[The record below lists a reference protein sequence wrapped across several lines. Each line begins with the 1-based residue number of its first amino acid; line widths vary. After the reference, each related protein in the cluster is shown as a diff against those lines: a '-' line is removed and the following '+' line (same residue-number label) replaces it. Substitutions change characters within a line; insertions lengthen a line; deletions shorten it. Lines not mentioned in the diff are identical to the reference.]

1 MRMKKVPHFRRIFG
15 GLAAFLTA
23 ALMSTPAF
31 AVLGQPVPGGLGL
44 QAPGSPMKVRQDA
57 FFNELLLPVA
67 VGICIFVFVLLLIIV
82 VRFNAKANPV
92 PSKTTHNTM
101 LEVVWTLVPV
111 LILTFISVPSIK
123 LLFYLNNNPD
133 TQMTLKATGH
143 QWFWSYSY
151 PQNEGVH
158 MVSLLVHDQDLKAG
172 QPRLLTTTNPPV
184 LPINTN
190 IEIETASTDVIHSW
204 SVPALGIKLDA
215 VPGRINKT
223 WLRIDKVGTYY
234 GQCSQL
240 CGQGHAYMPIEIKA
254 VTKADFVNWLHQH
267 GGKTVAEIEADIAA
281 AKAKT
286 ATHGAPPPAKE
297 EHEKKHK
304 K

>member
-1 MRMKKVPHFRRIFG
+1 MKKVPHFRRIFG

-31 AVLGQPVPGGLGL
+31 AVLGQPVPAGLGL
-44 QAPGSPMKVRQDA
+44 QAPGSPMKIRQDA
-57 FFNELLLPVA
+57 FFNNLLMPVA
-67 VGICIFVFVLLLIIV
+67 VGICIFVFILLFIIV

-111 LILTFISVPSIK
+111 LILTVIAVPSIK
-123 LLFYLNNNPD
+123 LLFYLDNNPD
-133 TQMTLKATGH
+133 TQLTLRATGH
-143 QWFWSYSY
+143 QWFWTYRY
-151 PQNEGVH
+151 TQNEGVH
-158 MVSLLVHDQDLKAG
+158 LVSTIVHDQDLKPG

-184 LPINTN
+184 LPIDTN
-190 IEIETASTDVIHSW
+190 IEIETAATDVIHSW
-204 SVPALGIKLDA
+204 SIPSLGIKLDA

-223 WLRIDKVGTYY
+223 WLRINQVGTYY

-240 CGQGHAYMPIEIKA
+240 CGQGHAYMPIELKA
-254 VTKADFVNWLHQH
+254 VTKADFVKWLHQE
-267 GGKTVAEIEADIAA
+267 GGKTVSEIAAEVAA

-286 ATHGAPPPAKE
+286 ATHGAAPAKKE
-297 EHEKKHK
+297 IKK
-304 K
+304 